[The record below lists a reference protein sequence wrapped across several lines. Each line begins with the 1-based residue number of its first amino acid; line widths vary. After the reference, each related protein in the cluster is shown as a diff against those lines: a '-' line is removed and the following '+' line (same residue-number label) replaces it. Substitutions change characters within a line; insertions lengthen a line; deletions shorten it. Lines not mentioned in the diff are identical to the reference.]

1 MTTIITGTTLTSGYQ
16 LTADSTGTLTIQT
29 GSGPTTAMYINS
41 SQNVG
46 IGSDNSAA
54 GPNLWPSAVLHSRA
68 QAITAAAPNLGWPYY
83 ISPESDANAK
93 LVAIFDTGGNGAVQT
108 AGYGA
113 TAVVRIGSYYDS
125 RALITPTGSGGSGPS
140 DQSTGSGKDLM
151 VKGGQSDNTNGKLGG
166 RLFLNGGSGYFGG
179 AYGATGYYGDVIIQ
193 GHGTGNVGI
202 NTTVMNVYDAVAVNR
217 PLVVAR
223 SDTSTSSIGSAA
235 SITISNL
242 DTTTSNVSQINFAA
256 ITGANA
262 NHFSSAIISA
272 IHGARTNGQYPT
284 GQLTFSTST
293 SLNSAPSEKLR
304 ITNVGTVQYSNAYA
318 SSFHVDTT
326 PASISVATSGTI
338 DIGSTTI
345 PFSGMVVVNSYTTG
359 GVTIYLCGGG
369 SVTVVS
375 SVIGQVGTMTY
386 VSGNNGY
393 RWTNNTALAVTVG
406 MFIVRTRT
414 NA

>member
-1 MTTIITGTTLTSGYQ
+1 MTTIVTGVTQTSGYQ
-16 LTADSTGTLTIQT
+16 LSADTTGTLTIQT
-29 GSGPTTAMYINS
+29 GTGTTAMYINS

-54 GPNLWPSAVLHSRA
+54 GANLWPSAVLHSRA

-125 RALITPTGSGGSGPS
+125 RALITPTGAGGGGPS

-151 VKGGQSDNTNGKLGG
+151 VKGGQSDNTNGKPGG

-284 GQLTFSTST
+284 GILTFSTST
-293 SLNSAPSEKLR
+293 SLNAAPSEKLR
-304 ITNVGTVQYSNAYA
+304 ITSAGTLSITQTAGTNTIDVSGNATSIANGGTVAFPNA
-318 SSFHVDTT
+318 SGMLVVNNH
-326 PASISVATSGTI
+326 TSG
-338 DIGSTTI
+338 S
-345 PFSGMVVVNSYTTG
+345 
-359 GVTIYLCGGG
+359 VTIYLGGG
-369 SVTVVS
+369 GATSVVS
-375 SVIGQVGTMTY
+375 SVGVQVGTFTY
-386 VSGNNGY
+386 TSGNAGY
-393 RWTNNTALAVTVG
+393 TWTSNYGSTATYAFYFLK
-406 MFIVRTRT
+406 TRPT
-414 NA
+414 A